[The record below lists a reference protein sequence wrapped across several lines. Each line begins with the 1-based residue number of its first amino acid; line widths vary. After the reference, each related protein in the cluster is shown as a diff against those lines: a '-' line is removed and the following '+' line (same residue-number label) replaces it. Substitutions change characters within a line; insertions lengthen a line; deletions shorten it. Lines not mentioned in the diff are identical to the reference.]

1 MLRHDKAIVHPIRQ
15 KDHLKNVPDYL
26 MPASMRGLT
35 TIRQKSNKKKRKLR
49 NTTTSSNGSSNGS
62 GASQEQRVLRS
73 KLNNPLYNCPQ
84 VTTTHDDVSSVL
96 EVGRNDVSN
105 YDNDVNNRGD
115 NTHDNDDHHQQQQSN
130 LDKVYANSS
139 ILGESKLSGRREW
152 KLKHKKGAFN
162 PKILK
167 RNTHR
172 TPGSFIKSKNYK

>member
-1 MLRHDKAIVHPIRQ
+1 
-15 KDHLKNVPDYL
+15 
-26 MPASMRGLT
+26 MRGLT

-49 NTTTSSNGSSNGS
+49 NTSNTSTTSSS

-84 VTTTHDDVSSVL
+84 VTTTTTHEASSDVVDRNDDNIHNDTHDD
-96 EVGRNDVSN
+96 DH
-105 YDNDVNNRGD
+105 NNNNNNHR
-115 NTHDNDDHHQQQQSN
+115 QQQQQQQQQPN

-162 PKILK
+162 PKIMK

>member
-1 MLRHDKAIVHPIRQ
+1 
-15 KDHLKNVPDYL
+15 

-49 NTTTSSNGSSNGS
+49 NTTSITNGS
-62 GASQEQRVLRS
+62 SQEQRVLRS
-73 KLNNPLYNCPQ
+73 KLNNPLYNYPQ
-84 VTTTHDDVSSVL
+84 VTTNEASSV
-96 EVGRNDVSN
+96 EVSRNDDFN
-105 YDNDVNNRGD
+105 NHNNINDND
-115 NTHDNDDHHQQQQSN
+115 THGDDHHCNKNKQQQQQST
-130 LDKVYANSS
+130 LDKVYANTS

-162 PKILK
+162 PKIMK

>member
-1 MLRHDKAIVHPIRQ
+1 
-15 KDHLKNVPDYL
+15 
-26 MPASMRGLT
+26 MRGLT

-49 NTTTSSNGSSNGS
+49 NTTSITNGS
-62 GASQEQRVLRS
+62 SQEQRVLRS
-73 KLNNPLYNCPQ
+73 KLNNPLYNYPQ
-84 VTTTHDDVSSVL
+84 VTTTNEALSVEESRNVDFNNHSNDNHISSRADDHV
-96 EVGRNDVSN
+96 
-105 YDNDVNNRGD
+105 DNDA
-115 NTHDNDDHHQQQQSN
+115 

-162 PKILK
+162 PKIMK

>member
-1 MLRHDKAIVHPIRQ
+1 
-15 KDHLKNVPDYL
+15 

-49 NTTTSSNGSSNGS
+49 NTTSISNGS
-62 GASQEQRVLRS
+62 SQEQRVLRS
-73 KLNNPLYNCPQ
+73 KLNNPLYNYPQ
-84 VTTTHDDVSSVL
+84 VTTTNEASSV
-96 EVGRNDVSN
+96 EVSRNVDFNNHSN
-105 YDNDVNNRGD
+105 DNHISSRDDDHVDND
-115 NTHDNDDHHQQQQSN
+115 T

-162 PKILK
+162 PKIMK